1 MFIPCSLPTDA
12 QASAVW
18 RVFFCPAFSLWTA
31 DSFIVQLLRRCSLHS
46 PWNALLVPLPI
57 SRVCKGGTTGL
68 FGSTAVVLRAG
79 RNYEAG
85 EEFFVSYG
93 PKGAA
98 GYLEENGCA
107 LAEVTCC
114 YCSIAALG
122 PWVPPTCT
130 LGVNFPS

>member
-1 MFIPCSLPTDA
+1 M
-12 QASAVW
+12 
-18 RVFFCPAFSLWTA
+18 
-31 DSFIVQLLRRCSLHS
+31 
-46 PWNALLVPLPI
+46 
-57 SRVCKGGTTGL
+57 

-107 LAEVTCC
+107 PVAVDVLMLC
-114 YCSIAALG
+114 YCCSELG
-122 PWVPPTCT
+122 GATCFFIYCPC
-130 LGVNFPS
+130 LLCWP

>member
-1 MFIPCSLPTDA
+1 MACALQCDYWLCSPIVCTSFL
-12 QASAVW
+12 
-18 RVFFCPAFSLWTA
+18 FS
-31 DSFIVQLLRRCSLHS
+31 IG
-46 PWNALLVPLPI
+46 
-57 SRVCKGGTTGL
+57 KGGTTGL

-107 LAEVTCC
+107 RAFGVALFATAV
-114 YCSIAALG
+114 AATVFRGRL
-122 PWVPPTCT
+122 PLRMFPPLFWTT
-130 LGVNFPS
+130 RTI